1 MAVPRTGSKQLVRD
15 LNRTRVFNVIF
26 SLGPISRAEVARKSN
41 LTAAAITQIVGD
53 FVTAGLVSERP
64 AASVT
69 MGRRPTLLEVNADAG
84 YVVGVYSRVHEKL
97 LIVVVCNLNCDVVH
111 TLTLQHDF
119 ATHGEHHQIVQV
131 LADGINV
138 CLHEAHIPVERVL
151 GVGLGLPGIMDYERG
166 ICRDSPMLG
175 WHDVEIAP
183 ALEYKLRLPVRLDND
198 VNALT
203 LAKRHYGE
211 GRGIANFLLIAVGNG
226 IGLGLVVGGDIYRG
240 SSGGAGEFGHWR
252 VDFSPD
258 APQCHCG
265 RYGCLEALVANYA
278 LVREAQALDP
288 VRFAHGTLAS
298 LVAAADAGDDRV
310 KAIFA
315 HAGSVLGAA
324 VANLI
329 DVFDP
334 SLVLF
339 SGESLEASEYLLGP
353 MREAIHV
360 GSFGGLRASLLVNP
374 EPTEDITWARGAA
387 SVMLDEIFR
396 LPFYET
402 DQPLP
407 IDELLATKKRVRRSS
422 RVS

>member
-1 MAVPRTGSKQLVRD
+1 MAATRTGSKQLLRD
-15 LNRTRVFNVIF
+15 LNRNRVFNVIF
-26 SLGPISRAEVARKSN
+26 SSGPISRADVARKSN

-53 FVTAGLVSERP
+53 FVAAGLVSEQP

-69 MGRRPTLLEVNADAG
+69 MGRRPVLLQVNEEAG

-97 LIVVVCNLNCDVVH
+97 LIIVVCNLNCQVVH
-111 TLTLQHDF
+111 ALTVAHDF
-119 ATHGEHHQIVQV
+119 AMQGDLHQVVRV
-131 LADGINV
+131 LADGIKA
-138 CLHEAHIPVERVL
+138 CLTEASIPVERVL

-166 ICRDSPMLG
+166 VCRNSPMLG

-211 GRGIANFLLIAVGNG
+211 GRDVANFLLIAIGNG
-226 IGLGLVVGGDIYRG
+226 IGLGIVIGGDIYRG

-252 VDFSPD
+252 VDFSAD
-258 APQCHCG
+258 AAQCHCG
-265 RYGCLEALVANYA
+265 RRGCLEALVATYA
-278 LVREAQALDP
+278 LEHEAAALDP
-288 VRFAHGTLAS
+288 VRFGDGSLAALVEAAH
-298 LVAAADAGDDRV
+298 AGDERV
-310 KAIFA
+310 QAIFA
-315 HAGSVLGAA
+315 RAGNVLGTA

-339 SGESLEASEYLLGP
+339 SGESLAAGEYLLAP
-353 MREAIHV
+353 MREAIQA
-360 GSFGGLRASLLVNP
+360 GAFGGLQASLLVNP

-387 SVMLDEIFR
+387 SVVLDEIFR
-396 LPFYET
+396 VPLYET

-407 IDELLATKKRVRRSS
+407 IDELLAAKTPARRT